1 MKKLIYDRSRFA
13 RLAAQADSARLV
25 ALAASDALVE
35 IRRAVAS
42 TRRNCQMHP
51 HDTEAAWNLR
61 CDRAW
66 LQNLLDKTPDLEAI
80 GIRPVVLRELVGLLE
95 QLDYAAADAARTSE
109 RSKQQSALIE
119 RLEAFIQ

>member
-1 MKKLIYDRSRFA
+1 MKKMIYDRSRFA
-13 RLAAQADSARLV
+13 RLSAQADSARLV

-35 IRRAVAS
+35 MRRAVAA

-51 HDTEAAWNLR
+51 HDADAATLLR
-61 CDRAW
+61 ADRNS

-80 GIRPVVLRELVGLLE
+80 GIRAVELRTLVGLLE
-95 QLDYAAADAARTSE
+95 QLDYAAADTARTSE
-109 RSKQQSALIE
+109 RSKQQSALVE